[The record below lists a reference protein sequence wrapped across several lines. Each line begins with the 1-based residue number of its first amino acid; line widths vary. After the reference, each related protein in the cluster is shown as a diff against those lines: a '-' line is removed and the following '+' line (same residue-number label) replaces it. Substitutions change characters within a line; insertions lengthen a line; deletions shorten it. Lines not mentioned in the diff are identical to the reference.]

1 MAKMRRT
8 KSEEEAN
15 FSEDFFRMEEISCEN
30 EQEDSAKNLFEK
42 ESAKGSLGPNK
53 EPLEQYEADDDE
65 IHI

>member
-30 EQEDSAKNLFEK
+30 EQEDSAKNPLEK
-42 ESAKGSLGPNK
+42 ESTKRVSRGQQKASRT
-53 EPLEQYEADDDE
+53 
-65 IHI
+65 I